1 MTLTPV
7 APRSGMP
14 AADDWL
20 SRVLG
25 HTSDMIIV
33 VGPDTRVLYGNP
45 AVARILG
52 YEGCLIGELAL
63 DVCHPEDRTS
73 VALGLQQR
81 IEDGG
86 SHAGTRYRVR
96 HADGSWR
103 LAESI
108 ADNQLHNPA
117 IGGVVITTR
126 DVTSETA
133 ASGAL
138 AESEAR
144 YRTLVERCPTGI
156 LIHEDGVI
164 RYANP
169 AALSG
174 LAASASDQV
183 VGRSTLDF
191 IDPGFAAEGAQRVRA
206 TQQRGEV
213 AGPAHLRAVRVDGVV
228 IDVQI
233 TSMPFTWEGRPARQ
247 VVLTDITTE
256 HRSRRALAASEQ
268 RFRSAFHDLGTGML
282 LADAVSGRLVDA
294 NRELAELLGYGH
306 DELVGRYW
314 QELVHPADRG
324 ADDELLDAKAGA
336 TTSERRYVR
345 KDGAPVW
352 VAVTTSE
359 IDSGEQRPLL
369 LAQVQD
375 VTERKRVEAARSF
388 EATHDQLTGL
398 PNRVV
403 LVERL
408 TAALERAGTRPDSVA
423 VLFVDVDEFKL
434 VNDGYGHAAGDQV
447 IAALGQ
453 RLRRAVRP
461 GDLVARFAGDEFVV
475 LCEGVQGQSAAVG
488 LAERLFEIMADPV
501 VIQGSEIL
509 LTASIG
515 IAFGGDGD
523 SGANALLRDADI
535 AMFEAKARGRARYT
549 VFDET
554 LRGQSKQRLEIMQA
568 LRRALD
574 REELR
579 LFYQPIMD
587 LPRDTMVGVEALIRW
602 EHPTRGLLSPIEF
615 MPVAEQSGLM
625 VSIGKWVI
633 EEACRQAARWAADPA
648 VAPIVMSVNLSAR
661 QLTDPH
667 LVDDVAEALGATGLH
682 PSLLCLELTESAVM
696 EDPEGAAEV
705 LRQLRDLG
713 ASLAID
719 DFGTGYSSLSYLR
732 RLRVDHLKIDRSFID
747 GLGTE
752 GEDTQIVTAVV
763 RLAHELKLAVVAEG
777 VETEAQL
784 GALRALGCDTAQG
797 YYFAR
802 PQPAADL
809 SKWERFPSSER

>member
-1 MTLTPV
+1 MTLSHVTPTD
-7 APRSGMP
+7 GIP
-14 AADDWL
+14 AAGEWL
-20 SRVLG
+20 SRVLS

-33 VGPDTRVLYGNP
+33 VGQDTRVLYGNP

-52 YEGCLIGELAL
+52 YDGCLIGELAL
-63 DVCHPEDRTS
+63 DVCHPEDRIS

-81 IEDGG
+81 IEDGRTG
-86 SHAGTRYRVR
+86 PGTRYRVR

-103 LAESI
+103 LVESI
-108 ADNQLHNPA
+108 ADNQLRNPA

-126 DVTSETA
+126 DVTAEA
-133 ASGAL
+133 ATSSAL
-138 AESEAR
+138 AESEDR

-156 LIHEDGVI
+156 MIHEGGVI
-164 RYANP
+164 RYANS
-169 AALSG
+169 AALLG
-174 LAASASDQV
+174 LAAPTEDQV
-183 VGRSTLDF
+183 VGRSVLEFMHPDSVQA
-191 IDPGFAAEGAQRVRA
+191 GKERVRT
-206 TQQRGEV
+206 TQHRGEV
-213 AGPAHLRAVRVDGVV
+213 AGPAHLRAVRIDGVV
-228 IDVQI
+228 IDLAI
-233 TSMPFTWEGRPARQ
+233 TSMPFTWEGRPASQ
-247 VVLTDITTE
+247 VVVSDITAE
-256 HRSRRALAASEQ
+256 RRSQRALAASEQ

-282 LADAVSGRLVDA
+282 LADAVSGCLVEV
-294 NRELAELLGYGH
+294 NRELAELLGYAK
-306 DELVGRYW
+306 DELVGRQW
-314 QELVHPADRG
+314 N
-324 ADDELLDAKAGA
+324 ELLHPGDGGPEGNRVSGDTGP
-336 TTSERRYVR
+336 TTAERRYVH
-345 KDGAPVW
+345 KDGSPVW
-352 VAVTTSE
+352 VVVTTSE
-359 IDSGEQRPLL
+359 IDSREERPLL

-375 VTERKRVEAARSF
+375 VSESKRVEAARSF
-388 EATHDQLTGL
+388 DATHDRLTGL

-408 TAALERAGTRPDSVA
+408 TAALERAGTSPDSVA

-434 VNDGYGHAAGDQV
+434 VNDGYGHTAGDQV

-475 LCEGVQGQSAAVG
+475 LCEGIQGQGAAVG
-488 LAERLFEIMADPV
+488 LAERLFEVIADPV
-501 VIQGSEIL
+501 VIEGSDIL

-515 IAFGGDGD
+515 IAFGGDGEN
-523 SGANALLRDADI
+523 GANALLRDADI

-554 LRGQSKQRLEIMQA
+554 LRSQSKQRLETIQA
-568 LRRALD
+568 LRRALERD
-574 REELR
+574 ELR

-587 LPRDTMVGVEALIRW
+587 LARDTMIGVEALIRW

-615 MPVAEQSGLM
+615 MPVVEQSGLILP
-625 VSIGKWVI
+625 IGKWVL
-633 EEACRQAARWAADPA
+633 EEACRQAAQWAADPA
-648 VAPIVMSVNLSAR
+648 LSPIVMSVNLSAR
-661 QLTDPH
+661 QLTDEG
-667 LVDDVAEALGATGLH
+667 LVDYVAEALGDTGLH

-777 VETEAQL
+777 VETETQL

-802 PQPAADL
+802 PQPAKDL
-809 SKWERFPSSER
+809 AQWARFPHSAS